1 MKQSFTLNQCVRML
15 YGETSLNE
23 SQMLQEMISGNESL
37 KAEFENMQKGHQAL
51 SMDLLSPRTETLK
64 SILRQSRDTAFH
76 LSC

>member
-1 MKQSFTLNQCVRML
+1 MKQSFTLNQCVRLL

-23 SQMLQEMISGNESL
+23 GQMLQEVISGNESL
-37 KAEFENMQKGHQAL
+37 KAEFENMQKGYHAL

-64 SILRQSRDTAFH
+64 SILRQSRDTALH